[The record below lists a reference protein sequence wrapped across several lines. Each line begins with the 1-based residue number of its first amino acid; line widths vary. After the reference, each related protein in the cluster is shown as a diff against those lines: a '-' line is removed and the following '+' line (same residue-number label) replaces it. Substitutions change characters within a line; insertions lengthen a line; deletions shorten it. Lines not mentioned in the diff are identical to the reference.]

1 MAQPLKLVQ
10 GSASA
15 PGARVRPGPMRVAI
29 ADDDSGFVTV
39 LSKRV
44 SEMGWEQRALSAPPR
59 AEDLTAMRVHALVVD
74 LTLLGDYA
82 WTYLEELSAELPAL
96 GVIVC
101 TGQSTVAQRVRG
113 LRAGADDWIT
123 KPCHPQEVVARIEAA
138 VRRHKRSD
146 PEPPEPIQAGEL
158 DIRPDQYQAFVAGQ
172 SIELTRREFELLHLL
187 ASSEGR
193 VLAREDIYRH
203 VWGYTMI
210 RGDRSVDVFVRKL
223 RQKIERVSPCWTYL
237 HTHFAVG
244 YRFEAVATEE
254 DDAEL
259 EGRPPGR
266 GLPPAG

>member
-1 MAQPLKLVQ
+1 
-10 GSASA
+10 
-15 PGARVRPGPMRVAI
+15 MRVAI

-44 SEMGWEQRALSAPPR
+44 AEMGWERRALSAAPPP
-59 AEDLTAMRVHALVVD
+59 EDLLAMRVHALVVD
-74 LTLLGDYA
+74 PTLLGDYA
-82 WTYLEELSAELPAL
+82 WTYLERLAAELPAL

-101 TGQSTVAQRVRG
+101 TGPSTVAQRVRG

-123 KPCHPQEVVARIEAA
+123 KPCHPQGVVARIEVA

-146 PEPPEPIQAGEL
+146 PEPAEPISAGEL
-158 DIRPDQYQAFVAGQ
+158 EIRPDQYQAFVGGQ
-172 SIELTRREFELLHLL
+172 SIELTRREFELLYLL

-244 YRFEAVATEE
+244 YRFEALPLPE
-254 DDAEL
+254 DESEL
-259 EGRPPGR
+259 GGSPPER
-266 GLPPAG
+266 RLPPAD